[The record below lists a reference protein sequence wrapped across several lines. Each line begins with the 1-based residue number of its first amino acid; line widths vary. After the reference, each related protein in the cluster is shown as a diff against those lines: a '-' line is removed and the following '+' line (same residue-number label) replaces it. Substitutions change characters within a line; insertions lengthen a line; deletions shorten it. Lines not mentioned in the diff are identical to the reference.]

1 MNRSAIWITVA
12 NFRGWGCSECDW
24 NYPVP
29 TLLSEREAMSAYD
42 RLSLAKFR
50 DHECAEHPPRRASAT
65 APSITERIRRL
76 AARGYKPKDAIDL
89 VLQEV
94 QLEFRDTPEVL
105 QAAHEEAEEFLRR
118 VRKGII

>member
-1 MNRSAIWITVA
+1 
-12 NFRGWGCSECDW
+12 
-24 NYPVP
+24 
-29 TLLSEREAMSAYD
+29 MSAYD

-118 VRKGII
+118 VREGII